1 MTQKTIFLSIVLVLS
16 FKAAHACT
24 CLQISHRDEFRQS
37 HAVFVAKVIEV
48 KQDPS
53 YMPPKLNVS
62 PTIQKMVDSTK
73 RYTVRLRIEKNFKGV
88 SENEI
93 NLFAF
98 TSDSGCSSVMF
109 TQGETY
115 LIYAARKN
123 GQLSD
128 GGVCSRTA
136 KFDKT
141 SIQYREL
148 ERSFRKWSKS

>member
-1 MTQKTIFLSIVLVLS
+1 MTQKTIFLLIVVVLS
-16 FKAAHACT
+16 CKAAYACT

-48 KQDPS
+48 KQDLS
-53 YMPPKLNVS
+53 YKPPKLNVS
-62 PTIQKMVDSTK
+62 PTFQKMVDSTK

-88 SENEI
+88 SANEI

-98 TSDSGCSSVMF
+98 TSDSGCSGLMF
-109 TQGETY
+109 TQGEKY
-115 LIYAARKN
+115 LIYAARED

-141 SIQYREL
+141 SIEYREL

>member
-48 KQDPS
+48 KQDLS
-53 YMPPKLNVS
+53 YMPPRLNVS
-62 PTIQKMVDSTK
+62 PTIQKMIDSTK
-73 RYTVRLRIEKNFKGV
+73 RYTVRLRIEKSFKGV
-88 SENEI
+88 SANEI

-109 TQGETY
+109 TQGEKY
-115 LIYAARKN
+115 LIYAARN
-123 GQLSD
+123 DGQLTDS
-128 GGVCSRTA
+128 GVCSRTA

-141 SIQYREL
+141 SIEYREL